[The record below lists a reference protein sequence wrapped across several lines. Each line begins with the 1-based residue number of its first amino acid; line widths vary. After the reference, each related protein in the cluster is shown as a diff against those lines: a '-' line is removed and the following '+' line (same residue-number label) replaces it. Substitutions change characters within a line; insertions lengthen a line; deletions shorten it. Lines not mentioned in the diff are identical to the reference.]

1 MRNFCVKCNQPIKY
15 KHRLLCDDCKIKQY
29 RQLMKRKHEYVK
41 KEVGT
46 EEEIREE
53 TEV

>member
-1 MRNFCVKCNQPIKY
+1 
-15 KHRLLCDDCKIKQY
+15 
-29 RQLMKRKHEYVK
+29 MKRKHEYVK